1 MSLMH
6 PSQLFGVAR
15 ARRFAIGFFE
25 SWDIASTQGVIDAA
39 EEAGAPIII
48 GFNGEF
54 MSGDNRVAEERI
66 EWYGAL
72 GRAAAETSR
81 VPVGFIF
88 NECPKD
94 DWVRAAVDSGFNIV
108 MPADALAA
116 PADYRRRVKR
126 LAEYAHSK
134 NVAIEAG
141 LEELPS
147 GASGNVQG
155 EGRPTDVNEAVEFVA
170 ETGVDLLGVS
180 VGNVHIQLS
189 GEQSLDLDRLGSL
202 ATAVQAG
209 LVLHGGTGIPLN
221 DLRRA
226 VALGVVKVNFGTYLK
241 QAWLKVMRNALSQAE
256 ENPHRLLGMGGPE
269 DALMRGRKAVRDAV
283 LARLE
288 PLGCVGMASAYSR

>member
-1 MSLMH
+1 MSLVH
-6 PSQLFGVAR
+6 PSRLFGVAR
-15 ARRFAIGFFE
+15 ERGFAIGFFE
-25 SWDIASTQGVIDAA
+25 SWDVASTQGVMDAA
-39 EEAGAPIII
+39 EEANAPIII

-54 MSGDNRVAEERI
+54 MSGDNRVADERI
-66 EWYGAL
+66 ELYGAL
-72 GRAAAETSR
+72 GRAAAETAR
-81 VPVGFIF
+81 IPCGFIF

-108 MPADALAA
+108 MPADANAA
-116 PADYRRRVKR
+116 PADYRRRVKA

-134 NVAIEAG
+134 SVGIEAG

-147 GASGNVQG
+147 GASGTVLG
-155 EGRPTDVNEAVEFVA
+155 EGRKTDVDEAVEFVR

-189 GEQSLDLDRLGSL
+189 GEQSLDLDRLGAL
-202 ATAVQAG
+202 AKAVHAG

-241 QAWLKVMRNALSQAE
+241 QAWLDVMRAALAQGE

-269 DALMRGRKAVRDAV
+269 DVLMRGRKAVKDAV

-288 PLGCVGMASAYSR
+288 PLGCIGMASAYHR